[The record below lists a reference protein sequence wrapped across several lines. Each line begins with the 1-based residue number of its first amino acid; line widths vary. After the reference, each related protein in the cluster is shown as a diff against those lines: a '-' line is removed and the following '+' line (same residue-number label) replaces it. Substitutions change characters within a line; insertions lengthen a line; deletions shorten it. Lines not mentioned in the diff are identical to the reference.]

1 MLAHYNHATE
11 VGEKNFK
18 RDNTTGN
25 DRKATEEEILKNTR
39 TRGKEISHGEKIQAE
54 KEILGKFF
62 VEIVL

>member
-1 MLAHYNHATE
+1 M
-11 VGEKNFK
+11 GEKNFK

-54 KEILGKFF
+54 KEILRKFF